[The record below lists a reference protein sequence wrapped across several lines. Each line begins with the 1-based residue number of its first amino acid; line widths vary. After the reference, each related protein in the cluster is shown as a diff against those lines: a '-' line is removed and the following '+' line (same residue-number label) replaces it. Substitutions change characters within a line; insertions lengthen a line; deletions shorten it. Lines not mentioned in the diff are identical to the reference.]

1 VCPGKCSPAIVGIK
15 TGHMQ
20 LAETARY
27 IAYVTAC
34 GTIYAEYLDITNS
47 WTDLVGILTER
58 ARISHMQ
65 LAEYARYTHFIW
77 IYGQVYAQHFGVTI
91 CNNQVHDIQRIY

>member
-1 VCPGKCSPAIVGIK
+1 MVGIK

-27 IAYVTAC
+27 IAYGTAY
-34 GTIYAEYLDITNS
+34 GKIYAVYLDITNS
-47 WTDLVGILTER
+47 WTDLVEPLTER

-65 LAEYARYTHFIW
+65 LAESARYTHYIW
-77 IYGQVYAQHFGVTI
+77 IYGQVYAQHLDVTI
-91 CNNQVHDIQRIY
+91 NWNVLPRFLK